1 MKLLDNMTVKVS
13 WLLVLVVFSA
23 LLVGVSALGWY
34 AVQYSQQA
42 LGTLNRVNVEQQA
55 TLSQVNSQLL
65 NLRLTIQ
72 NEYAR
77 MTGSTWGSQ
86 ASQLDS
92 LPARLDE
99 VRETFAQFKAIP
111 VQPGHQAL
119 VERIE
124 TDFQSLVDEA
134 LTPQVA
140 ALTDMDLAAYSEFA
154 GPLQELSDAFYDS
167 AVAFFGTAEAEG
179 RSLYGEFHSMAVALK
194 AAIGVALMVALA
206 MILGV
211 LWGINKNVIRP
222 LERVVGHFERMAEGD
237 LSAPIERRGSNEIGK
252 LFSALAR
259 MQDGL
264 SRTVGNVRRSS
275 QSIYR
280 DSQSIAN
287 GNNDLSARTEQQAAS
302 LAETASSM
310 EQLTSTVDQNADN
323 ARQAS
328 QLAESAAQ
336 TAERGGSVVGQVV
349 DTMRDISDSSHKVVD
364 IIDVIDSIAFQ
375 TNILALNA
383 SVEAARAGEQG
394 RGFAVVASEVR
405 NLAGRSADA
414 AREIRALID
423 GSAQEIDSGAAL
435 VKRAERSIESVV
447 GAVLKVN
454 DIMGEIASA
463 SDEQTGGIDQINQA
477 IAQMDEVTQQNAER
491 VQSSARAAQSLDEQ
505 VSRLADAVAVLR
517 LAGSGKESVDRA
529 SRFKAAQA
537 RRQVDQPTLSAPTAS
552 KRQASSPVVND
563 EQEWAAF

>member
-13 WLLVLVVFSA
+13 WLLVLMVFSA

-55 TLSQVNSQLL
+55 TLSRVNSQLL

-92 LPARLDE
+92 LPARLYE

-124 TDFQSLVDEA
+124 TNFQSLVDEA

-167 AVAFFGTAEAEG
+167 AGVFFGAAEAEG
-179 RSLYGEFHSMAVALK
+179 RALYDEFHSMAVALK
-194 AAIGVALMVALA
+194 VAIGVALMVALA

-211 LWGINKNVIRP
+211 LWGITKNVIRP
-222 LERVVGHFERMAEGD
+222 LERVVAHFERMAEGD
-237 LSAPIERRGSNEIGK
+237 LSAPVERRGSNEIGK

-394 RGFAVVASEVR
+394 RGFAVVADEVR
-405 NLAGRSADA
+405 NLASRSASA
-414 AREIRALID
+414 AKEIRGLIEASVSRVD
-423 GSAQEIDSGAAL
+423 TGSQL
-435 VKRAERSIESVV
+435 VDQAGSTMTDIVT
-447 GAVLKVN
+447 AVQRVN
-454 DIMGEIASA
+454 DIMEEIAAA
-463 SDEQTGGIDQINQA
+463 SQEQSNGIGQTNQA
-477 IAQMDEVTQQNAER
+477 ISQMDQVTQQNASLVQESAHAAATLAQEAER
-491 VQSSARAAQSLDEQ
+491 LRESVAQFQLAREQQASAEAATRPSARAA
-505 VSRLADAVAVLR
+505 
-517 LAGSGKESVDRA
+517 A
-529 SRFKAAQA
+529 SQAALPA
-537 RRQVDQPTLSAPTAS
+537 RRQGSPTPPARSEELDWES
-552 KRQASSPVVND
+552 
-563 EQEWAAF
+563 F

>member
-13 WLLVLVVFSA
+13 WLLVLVVFST

-55 TLSQVNSQLL
+55 TLNQVNSQLL

-86 ASQLDS
+86 ASQLES
-92 LPARLDE
+92 LPTRLDE
-99 VRETFAQFKAIP
+99 VRDTFATFKAIP
-111 VQPGHQAL
+111 VQPEHRAL
-119 VERIE
+119 VEKIE
-124 TDFQSLVDEA
+124 TDFHALVDKA
-134 LTPQVA
+134 LAPQVA

-154 GPLQELSDAFYDS
+154 GPLQELSNVFYDS

-179 RSLYGEFHSMAVALK
+179 RSLYGEFHSMAMALK
-194 AAIGVALMVALA
+194 IAIGVALGAALV

-211 LWGINKNVIRP
+211 LWGITKNVIRP
-222 LERVVGHFERMAEGD
+222 LERIVDHFERMAEGD
-237 LSAPIERRGSNEIGK
+237 LSAPIERCGDNEIGK

-328 QLAESAAQ
+328 QLAESASR

-349 DTMRDISDSSHKVVD
+349 DTMRDISSSSHKVVD

-394 RGFAVVASEVR
+394 RGFAVVADEVR
-405 NLAGRSADA
+405 NLASRSASA
-414 AREIRALID
+414 AKEIRGLIED
-423 GSAQEIDSGAAL
+423 SVSRVDTGSQL
-435 VKRAERSIESVV
+435 VDQAGNTMSDIVT
-447 GAVLKVN
+447 AVQRVN
-454 DIMGEIASA
+454 DIMEEIAAA
-463 SDEQTGGIDQINQA
+463 SQEQSNGIGQTNQA
-477 IAQMDEVTQQNAER
+477 ISQMDQVTQQNASLVQESALAATTLAQEAER
-491 VQSSARAAQSLDEQ
+491 
-505 VSRLADAVAVLR
+505 LR
-517 LAGSGKESVDRA
+517 ESVAQFQLAQDQA
-529 SRFKAAQA
+529 SLESAPQPGRTPITAAASQAALPA
-537 RRQVDQPTLSAPTAS
+537 RRQGAS
-552 KRQASSPVVND
+552 VPAVKGEELDWES
-563 EQEWAAF
+563 F

>member
-13 WLLVLVVFSA
+13 WLLVLAVFSA

-55 TLSQVNSQLL
+55 TLNRVNSQLL
-65 NLRLTIQ
+65 DLRLTIQ

-99 VRETFAQFKAIP
+99 IRETFAQFKAIP

-124 TDFQSLVDEA
+124 TNFQSLVDEA
-134 LTPQVA
+134 LTPQVT

-154 GPLQELSDAFYDS
+154 GPLQALSDAFYDS

-179 RSLYGEFHSMAVALK
+179 RSLYDEFHSMAVALK
-194 AAIGVALMVALA
+194 VAIGVALMVALA

-211 LWGINKNVIRP
+211 LWGISKNVIRP

-394 RGFAVVASEVR
+394 RGFAVVADEVR
-405 NLAGRSADA
+405 NLASRSASA
-414 AREIRALID
+414 AKEIRGLIEASVSRVD
-423 GSAQEIDSGAAL
+423 TGSQL
-435 VKRAERSIESVV
+435 VDQAGSTMTDIVT
-447 GAVLKVN
+447 AVQRVN
-454 DIMGEIASA
+454 DIMEEIAAA
-463 SDEQTGGIDQINQA
+463 SQEQSNGIGQTNQA
-477 IAQMDEVTQQNAER
+477 ISQMDQVTQQNASLVQESAHAAATLAQEAER
-491 VQSSARAAQSLDEQ
+491 LRESVAQFQLAREQQASAEAAIRPSARA
-505 VSRLADAVAVLR
+505 VA
-517 LAGSGKESVDRA
+517 SQ
-529 SRFKAAQA
+529 AALPA
-537 RRQVDQPTLSAPTAS
+537 RRQGPPTP
-552 KRQASSPVVND
+552 
-563 EQEWAAF
+563 AARNEERDWESF

>member
-394 RGFAVVASEVR
+394 RGFAVVADEVR
-405 NLAGRSADA
+405 NLASRSASA
-414 AREIRALID
+414 AKEIRGLIEASVSRVD
-423 GSAQEIDSGAAL
+423 TGSQL
-435 VKRAERSIESVV
+435 VDQAGSTMTDIVT
-447 GAVLKVN
+447 AVQRVN
-454 DIMGEIASA
+454 DIMEEIAAA
-463 SDEQTGGIDQINQA
+463 SQEQSNGIGQTNQA
-477 IAQMDEVTQQNAER
+477 ISQMDQVTQQNASLVQESAHAAATLAQEAER
-491 VQSSARAAQSLDEQ
+491 LRESVAQFQLAREQQASAEAATRPSARAA
-505 VSRLADAVAVLR
+505 
-517 LAGSGKESVDRA
+517 A
-529 SRFKAAQA
+529 SQAALPA
-537 RRQVDQPTLSAPTAS
+537 RRQGSPTP
-552 KRQASSPVVND
+552 
-563 EQEWAAF
+563 AARSEKLDWESF